1 MHLRTAVAV
10 AALTVA
16 SVLTA
21 LPAGA
26 ASSAWSDSLPTSGA
40 VVVPAGAD
48 VTLDTDL
55 ALTTLVID
63 GTVRCGDVSV
73 EIRARWILVNG
84 RFLCGTPRARYTGD
98 LTITLTGP
106 GTGSFQ
112 GFGDKFIA
120 VPDGGRLELHGAKK
134 RSWTRLASTASPG
147 DTVIHLE
154 DAVWRPGDRIVLAP
168 TNYEPDQAEVA
179 TIVSRS
185 GTRVTLAEPLR
196 FEHYCGTDAF
206 GRRTV
211 TECAEVGLLTHN
223 ITIQGNPASDTTG
236 LGGHMMF
243 LADSRVRMQG
253 ISLRRMGQKG
263 VLARYPVHWHLA
275 GSTTG
280 WFRNSSVE
288 RSYNRFVTIHGTHD
302 VTISK
307 IVGYDTIGHG
317 FYLED
322 GIETGNRFLCN
333 LAVGVRSAEWGEQ
346 VTPSDLQA
354 SGFWIS
360 NPDNAVIGN
369 VAAGAPHAGFSLSFP
384 EHPVGLSAT
393 NTVWPSRTPLRSFKG
408 NTAHS
413 VGFAGLYVDG
423 GERSD
428 RTTRTTWYEP
438 RVDPADPDSEQ
449 VTPVFRGFTAWK
461 SRHYGIWIRT
471 KAGALVTRATLADNW
486 RSTYLANIPTGPH
499 KDNVGVIDRSLLV
512 GTTSNQGI
520 PEGWE
525 RTDVNG
531 QTLPKPWEPDAALGG
546 VHFYDGPM
554 LVRRTMLANFVP
566 NATRDA
572 GALSSLFP
580 NEFSISVRNAAEAI
594 KFRDA
599 NKVLFP
605 DVGGGLQGDAGTM
618 FTDLDGSVT
627 GTPGA
632 RVVVRN
638 SLLDDPSCT
647 RKKKW
652 NAAICDAEYARI
664 SLWRD
669 DGRSVG
675 ADVRR
680 DDGRVVAVAGSGE
693 GEDWMAINLQ
703 MERDHVLDFHRT
715 DPEFYSFWV
724 NEFTAAG
731 GIRVAVPAPS
741 GLWDVVIWGPNR
753 GRVDSLAQ
761 LDSGLAGWF
770 YDAATGLI
778 HVRYTSEARGGE
790 IG

>member
-10 AALTVA
+10 AVLTVA

-26 ASSAWSDSLPTSGA
+26 ASNAWSASLPTSGS

-55 ALTTLVID
+55 NLDTLVID
-63 GTVRCGDVSV
+63 GTVRCGDASV
-73 EIRARWILVNG
+73 EIAARWILVNG
-84 RFLCGTPRARYTGD
+84 RFLCGSRRNRYQGE

-106 GTGSFQ
+106 GTGSFH
-112 GFGDKFIA
+112 GFGDKFFG
-120 VPDGGRLELHGAKK
+120 VSDGGRLELHGERA
-134 RSWTRLASTASPG
+134 RSWTRLAATAQPG

-154 DAVWRPGDRIVLAP
+154 HAVWGPGDRIVLAP
-168 TNYEPDQAEVA
+168 TNYEPDEGEAV
-179 TIVSRS
+179 TIASRA
-185 GTRVTLAEPLR
+185 GTRVTLTEPLR
-196 FEHYCGTDAF
+196 RQHYCGTDEF
-206 GRRTV
+206 GRRSV
-211 TECAEVGLLTHN
+211 TECAEVGLLSHN
-223 ITIQGNPASDTTG
+223 IVIQGNPASDTTS

-243 LADSRVRMQG
+243 LSDSTVHMQG
-253 ISLRRMGQKG
+253 IALRRMGQKG

-275 GSTTG
+275 GHTEG
-280 WFRNSSVE
+280 WFKHSSVE
-288 RSYNRFVTIHGTHD
+288 QAYNRFVTIHGTHD
-302 VTISK
+302 VTVAK

-322 GIETGNRFLCN
+322 GVETGNRIVCN

-354 SGFWIS
+354 SGYWIS
-360 NPDNAVIGN
+360 NPDNVVDRN

-384 EHPVGLSAT
+384 EHPLGPSSNSAI
-393 NTVWPSRTPLRSFKG
+393 WPRRTPLRSFSG

-438 RVDPADPDSEQ
+438 RLDPADPSSDH
-449 VTPVFRGFTAWK
+449 VTPVFRNFDAWK

-471 KAGALVTRATLADNW
+471 FSGARVVRATLADNW
-486 RSTYLANIPTGPH
+486 RSAYLANISTGPD
-499 KDNVGVIDRSLLV
+499 KDNVGVIDRSLMV
-512 GTTSNQGI
+512 GTTSNKGI
-520 PEGWE
+520 PKSWE

-531 QTLPKPWEPDAALGG
+531 QTLPKPWEPDAEIGG
-546 VHFYDGPM
+546 AHFYDGPM
-554 LVRRTMLANFVP
+554 LVRRTTLANFKP
-566 NATRDA
+566 NATRRA

-580 NEFSISVRNAAEAI
+580 NEFSISVHNAVERIRFRNAN
-594 KFRDA
+594 R
-599 NKVLFP
+599 VLFP
-605 DVGGGLQGDAGTM
+605 EVRQGLQGDAGTM

-627 GTPGA
+627 GIAGA
-632 RVVVRN
+632 AVVVDP

-647 RKKKW
+647 PKRRW
-652 NAAICDAEYARI
+652 HASVCEAEYARI
-664 SLWRD
+664 SLWRE

-680 DDGRVVAVAGSGE
+680 DDGREVYVTGSGE
-693 GEDWMAINLQ
+693 EEDWMAINLQ
-703 MERDHVLDFHRT
+703 MERDHVFDFDRGAP
-715 DPEFYSFWV
+715 DFYSFWV

-741 GLWDVVIWGPNR
+741 GSWDVEIWGPNR
-753 GRVDSLAQ
+753 GQVGSLAE
-761 LDSGLAGWF
+761 LDAGLAGWF
-770 YDAATGLI
+770 HDAATGLV